1 MSNEQMVYIA
11 AGVVGAVILGWNY
24 LAQAADY
31 LLKSVPAPGL
41 PVAPAGPA
49 KRPVGPTYQ
58 EAIADLASVRLRL
71 LGTDGLTDQAKAA
84 IDTLTLALVSGS
96 DK

>member
-1 MSNEQMVYIA
+1 MSTENWLYVS
-11 AGVVGAVILGWNY
+11 AGVVGVLVVAWDWI
-24 LAQAADY
+24 AQAADY
-31 LLKSVPAPGL
+31 LLKSVPSPGL
-41 PVAPAGPA
+41 PDVSPAR
-49 KRPVGPTYQ
+49 RPVGPTYQ

>member
-1 MSNEQMVYIA
+1 MSNEQMLYIA
-11 AGVVGAVILGWNY
+11 AGVVGAVILGWDY
-24 LAQAADY
+24 IAQAADY

-41 PVAPAGPA
+41 PSAPAGPG

-71 LGTDGLTDQAKAA
+71 LGTDGLSEQAKAA

>member
-1 MSNEQMVYIA
+1 MSGEQMIYIA
-11 AGVVGAVILGWNY
+11 AGVIGALVLSWDWI
-24 LAQAADY
+24 AQAADY
-31 LLKSVPAPGL
+31 LLKSVPSPGL
-41 PVAPAGPA
+41 PDVSPAR
-49 KRPVGPTYQ
+49 RPVGPTYQ

-84 IDTLTLALVSGS
+84 IDTLTLALVAGS

>member
-1 MSNEQMVYIA
+1 MSVEQMIYIA
-11 AGVVGAVILGWNY
+11 AGVIGAIVLSWDWI
-24 LAQAADY
+24 ARAADY

-41 PVAPAGPA
+41 PATPATPA

-71 LGTDGLTDQAKAA
+71 VGTDGLTDQAKAA